1 MLSLKFKK
9 TLSETMREK
18 ILAAAKKILEMPKL
32 LFKTAEIV
40 SRKSL
45 KSKNLNLTL
54 KIHKESVNL
63 FKRGVL

>member
-9 TLSETMREK
+9 KISETMREK
-18 ILAAAKKILEMPKL
+18 ILAAAKKILEMLNL

-54 KIHKESVNL
+54 KIHKEPVNL

>member
-1 MLSLKFKK
+1 
-9 TLSETMREK
+9 MREK
-18 ILAAAKKILEMPKL
+18 ILAAAKKILEMLNL

-54 KIHKESVNL
+54 KIHKEPVNL

>member
-9 TLSETMREK
+9 KLSETMREK
-18 ILAAAKKILEMPKL
+18 ILAAAKKILQMLNL

-54 KIHKESVNL
+54 KIHKEPVNL